1 MDVTNV
7 THQIEERAHELSARV
22 RPQVRQAR
30 EKLES
35 VGESVTEY
43 IKDNPAKCL
52 VGAIAIG
59 FLVGKIARR

>member
-30 EKLES
+30 AKLES
-35 VGESVTEY
+35 MGETVTEY

>member
-1 MDVTNV
+1 MDVNNM

-22 RPQVRQAR
+22 RPQMREAR

-35 VGESVTEY
+35 MSETVTEY
-43 IKDNPAKCL
+43 IKENPAKCL

-59 FLVGKIARR
+59 YVVGKIARR

>member
-43 IKDNPAKCL
+43 IKENPAKCL